1 MGNENPF
8 HYLENLDGIEVDPT
22 SSKTPESN
30 VTDYFA
36 RKVVFDKPPASV
48 RDEVTSDSI
57 VDEWEQSASCQ
68 NLREQPD

>member
-48 RDEVTSDSI
+48 KDEVTSDSI

-68 NLREQPD
+68 SLREEPD